1 MKSVRIDVA
10 KKALL
15 FLLLALLSLS
25 GFAQKPKA
33 RKPAKAPK
41 KSAALAKAQPIAV
54 TLDLSLL
61 ADGQPVAFDS
71 TSGILVSTDAVNLND
86 EKQKRYFDRYA
97 LTLRQGD
104 LLLVEYASENF
115 RVMLGLEY
123 PKDASGKTAF
133 AYDSLKFDILSK
145 TLFQFNVPATGVYTL
160 LLTSAEPQKIG
171 AYKVRKFLLPP
182 KLVTPVAGADF
193 CQKLTFLMAQGLLDF
208 NRLQG
213 KKTKT
218 DKKTG
223 LVETYQS
230 TYQVVAGQSTDI
242 VRDYDL
248 GKTKFNAT
256 LAEFNKKE
264 EALKALE
271 TYAAQLR
278 ACTPGWQYETLEGDT
293 FKEISAATYADFLS
307 VSMRILGRR
316 KFSVVL
322 GVD

>member
-1 MKSVRIDVA
+1 MNPFRFGL
-10 KKALL
+10 LL
-15 FLLLALLSLS
+15 FFVLVSLS
-25 GFAQKPKA
+25 GFAQK
-33 RKPAKAPK
+33 AKAK
-41 KSAALAKAQPIAV
+41 KPTKAPRKAAVGTKAPLLAAALDA
-54 TLDLSLL
+54 TRL

-71 TSGILVSTDAVNLND
+71 TSGTLVGTDAVNLND

-104 LLLVEYASENF
+104 LLLVEYASEAF
-115 RVMLGLEY
+115 RVMLGLEF
-123 PKDASGKTAF
+123 PKETGGKTTF

-145 TLFQFNVPATGVYTL
+145 TLFQFSVPATGVYTL
-160 LLTSAEPQKIG
+160 LLTSADPQKTG
-171 AYKVRKFLLPP
+171 AYKARKFILPS
-182 KLVTPVAGADF
+182 KLITPAAGADF

-230 TYQVVAGQSTDI
+230 SYQVVPGQSTDI